1 MKKKILIISNF
12 TGLPSEN
19 SNSRFIYI
27 MNLIDK
33 EKFDVEL
40 IAPSF
45 CHEKKVQRE
54 NNLENNTKDYKITLI
69 NEPGYKKHVSLKRFY
84 SHYKFAKNV
93 KKYLETVDK
102 PYIIYCAVPSLD
114 VAKVAGEYA
123 KKNNIRFILDI
134 QDLWPEAFKM
144 VFNIPIISNLIF
156 KPMEIM
162 ANNIYKKADDLI
174 AVSETYLTRGTKI
187 NKNCKNKLSVFLG
200 TELEKFDNAKKQF
213 EIVPF
218 DDVIRIAYIGTLG
231 HSYDIKCVIDA
242 IKILNEK
249 GIKNVLFAIMGSG
262 PLQEEFESYAKMQGV
277 NSDFTGRLCYEE
289 MVGKLCSCD
298 IAVNP
303 IKAGSAGSIINK
315 VGDYAAARTSCCK
328 YSRK

>member
-1 MKKKILIISNF
+1 
-12 TGLPSEN
+12 
-19 SNSRFIYI
+19 
-27 MNLIDK
+27 
-33 EKFDVEL
+33 
-40 IAPSF
+40 
-45 CHEKKVQRE
+45 
-54 NNLENNTKDYKITLI
+54 
-69 NEPGYKKHVSLKRFY
+69 
-84 SHYKFAKNV
+84 
-93 KKYLETVDK
+93 
-102 PYIIYCAVPSLD
+102 
-114 VAKVAGEYA
+114 
-123 KKNNIRFILDI
+123 
-134 QDLWPEAFKM
+134 M

-303 IKAGSAGSIINK
+303 IKAEQMKSKNVK
-315 VGDYAAARTSCCK
+315 ER
-328 YSRK
+328 